1 MPQLKRYA
9 RPVTAFLPPAL
20 AERLEKVAPTAEGQR
35 SAFVR
40 EAIEAA
46 VEAAER
52 DQATVSA
59 AP

>member
-9 RPVTAFLPPAL
+9 RPVTAFLPETL
-20 AERLEKVAPTAEGQR
+20 AQRLEKVAPAAEGER

-40 EAIEAA
+40 EAIEIA

-52 DQATVSA
+52 DQAAASA
-59 AP
+59 TP